1 MKLVS
6 NSSPLIALAKIEML
20 YVLDEVVIP
29 KVVFDEVTKPE
40 KEYAK
45 ELHEWGND
53 KVIEVKNRKAVE
65 YLEMLIDKGEAE
77 TVVLAEELNADA
89 VLIDDLKARK
99 IAKFR
104 GLKVIGT
111 IGILLNAVD
120 KGFINDIKPLLD
132 ELIKQKIRISE
143 ELYEHA
149 LELANEMK
157 AKGKGFIIGGC
168 DA

>member
-157 AKGKGFIIGGC
+157 AKGKEFYYRGL
-168 DA
+168 